1 MKHTVK
7 IIFLIIIAVSF
18 LAVAYAQDV
27 NESTKEELQQQI
39 AQEKQTIRE
48 LAKMFL
54 IDALPE
60 LLNEDPALAEQAL
73 VKYNAVFSG
82 MEQDDF
88 IYLLGHF

>member
-18 LAVAYAQDV
+18 LAVAYAQDADQ
-27 NESTKEELQQQI
+27 STKEELQLQI
-39 AQEKQTIRE
+39 TQEKQTIRE

-73 VKYNAVFSG
+73 VKYKAVFFRDGSK
-82 MEQDDF
+82 
-88 IYLLGHF
+88 